1 MRNRL
6 LPTLIACATLFA
18 SCSKSDDNNPTQNNN
33 VSYELYGLDQSG
45 VTASTSIIQANF
57 TFAFLVKQI
66 SGQKESVALSTY
78 DVPKGVT
85 ISFLS
90 LSANSITSAQIGDT
104 VVCNLDMDSTIKV
117 GTYYPKIK
125 SISTSGITVVDSF
138 LIEVK
143 P

>member
-6 LPTLIACATLFA
+6 LPALIACATLFA
-18 SCSKSDDNNPTQNNN
+18 SCSKSDDNNPTPNNN

-57 TFAFLVKQI
+57 TFAFLVKLI
-66 SGQKESVALSTY
+66 SGQKESVTLSTY

-104 VVCNLDMDSTIKV
+104 IVCNLDMDSTIKV
-117 GTYYPKIK
+117 GNYYPKIK
-125 SISTSGITVVDSF
+125 SVSTSGITVVDSF